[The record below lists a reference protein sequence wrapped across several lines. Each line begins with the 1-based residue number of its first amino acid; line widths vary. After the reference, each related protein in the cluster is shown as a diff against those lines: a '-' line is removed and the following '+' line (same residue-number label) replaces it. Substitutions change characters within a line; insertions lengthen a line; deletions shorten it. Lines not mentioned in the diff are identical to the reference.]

1 MAHPYLTRRAQ
12 IIGFFGIMLVFGT
25 AWAVV
30 LRSPVLAVCAAA
42 GATVLLALAIYSQI
56 RFGPRISEVPRSAPW
71 PPNFFHGWFGVF
83 MFVLAIIGMILIVL
97 WRVLHGYKI

>member
-12 IIGFFGIMLVFGT
+12 IIGFFSILLVFAT
-25 AWAVV
+25 AWGVV
-30 LRSPVLAVCAAA
+30 VRSPVVAVFAGVGAA
-42 GATVLLALAIYSQI
+42 VLLALAIYSQI
-56 RFGPRISEVPRSAPW
+56 RFGPRISEVPRRAPW
-71 PPNFFHGWFGVF
+71 PPNSFHGWFGVF